1 MSEKEMTALATSVGA
16 DAGQPF
22 NNIYTDIITQTE
34 EENKGFDDF
43 SYDFQREWLLAN
55 DTSYLKTVTMDELYE
70 TTFDVNL
77 PIIEGVLYP
86 GTYLFAGPAKVG
98 KSFFM
103 AQLAYHVS
111 TGIALWGN
119 AVRKG
124 TVLYLALEDD
134 YARLQR
140 RFYRMFGT
148 DSTPN
153 LHLATEARVLGDG
166 LEEGAL
172 AAAGGAYEGGY
183 PVGGYVDIDVLQRV
197 RDVGGKDYSYAS
209 DYDIV
214 AKLKAMTEGLG
225 VALLIVHHTRKQ
237 HADDIFDMISGTN
250 GLMGA
255 ADGAFIISKETRT
268 GNGAT
273 VAVVGRDQPDQ
284 RFHLQRN
291 VETLAWELEKAEN
304 ELWVEP
310 KDPLLELVYSFL
322 SADRTGWSGTP
333 TELVTLLGVDL
344 KPNVLSLK
352 LNINAGRLLKEYGI
366 FYKSSRSHDGR
377 RVSLSLAEPRRA

>member
-1 MSEKEMTALATSVGA
+1 MSKKEMTALETSVGA
-16 DAGQPF
+16 DAGQSLK
-22 NNIYTDIITQTE
+22 NMCTDIIAQTE

-43 SYDFQREWLLAN
+43 SYDFHREWILAN
-55 DTSYLKTVTMDELYE
+55 DTSYLKTVTMEELYE
-70 TTFDVNL
+70 TTFDISL
-77 PIIEGVLYP
+77 PIIDGVLYP

-98 KSFFM
+98 KSFFV

-153 LHLATEARVLGDG
+153 LHLATEARVISNGFDEQIKAFIRNHPDTKLII
-166 LEEGAL
+166 
-172 AAAGGAYEGGY
+172 
-183 PVGGYVDIDVLQRV
+183 IDVLQRV

-214 AKLKAMTEGLG
+214 AKLKAMTEGSG

-237 HADDIFDMISGTN
+237 QADDIFNMISGTN

-255 ADGAFIISKETRT
+255 ADGAFIISKDKRI
-268 GNGAT
+268 GNSAT
-273 VAVVGRDQPDQ
+273 IDVVGRDQPDQ

-304 ELWVEP
+304 ELWIEP
-310 KDPLLELVYSFL
+310 KDPLLEMIASFL
-322 SADRTGWSGTP
+322 SADRRRWSGTS
-333 TELVTLLGVDL
+333 TELVALLGVDL

>member
-1 MSEKEMTALATSVGA
+1 MSEKEMTALETSVGA

-22 NNIYTDIITQTE
+22 NNIHTDIITQNE

-86 GTYLFAGPAKVG
+86 GTYLFAGPSKVG

-166 LEEGAL
+166 FDEQIKAFIRNHPDTKLII
-172 AAAGGAYEGGY
+172 
-183 PVGGYVDIDVLQRV
+183 IDVLQRV

-214 AKLKAMTEGLG
+214 AKLKAMTEGSG

-310 KDPLLELVYSFL
+310 KDPLLELISSFL
-322 SADRTGWSGTP
+322 SADRTSWSGTP

>member
-1 MSEKEMTALATSVGA
+1 MNEKEMTALTTSVGA
-16 DAGQPF
+16 EVGQSSQTNY
-22 NNIYTDIITQTE
+22 NNSITQE
-34 EENKGFDDF
+34 NEENKWEDDF
-43 SYDFQREWLLAN
+43 SCDFRRELLLAT
-55 DTSYLKTVTMDELYE
+55 DKSYLKTVTMEELYD
-70 TTFDVNL
+70 TAFDVNL

-86 GTYLFAGPAKVG
+86 GTYLFAGPSKVG
-98 KSFFM
+98 KSFLM
-103 AQLAYHVS
+103 AQFAYHIS
-111 TGIALWGN
+111 TGMELWGN
-119 AVRKG
+119 AARKG

-166 LEEGAL
+166 FDEQIKAFIRNHPDTKLII
-172 AAAGGAYEGGY
+172 
-183 PVGGYVDIDVLQRV
+183 IDVLQRV

-214 AKLKAMTEGLG
+214 AKLKAMTEGSG

-250 GLMGA
+250 GLTGA

-304 ELWVEP
+304 ELWIEP
-310 KDPLLELVYSFL
+310 KDPLLELISSFL
-322 SADRTGWSGTP
+322 SAGRSSWVGTP

-352 LNINAGRLLKEYGI
+352 LNINAGRLLKECGI

-377 RVSLSLAEPRRA
+377 RVSLSLAEPSPA

>member
-22 NNIYTDIITQTE
+22 NNIHTDIITQTE

-86 GTYLFAGPAKVG
+86 GTYLFAGPSKVG

-166 LEEGAL
+166 FDEQIKAFIRNHPDTKLII
-172 AAAGGAYEGGY
+172 
-183 PVGGYVDIDVLQRV
+183 IDVLQRV

-214 AKLKAMTEGLG
+214 AKLKAMTEGSG

-284 RFHLQRN
+284 RFH
-291 VETLAWELEKAEN
+291 
-304 ELWVEP
+304 
-310 KDPLLELVYSFL
+310 
-322 SADRTGWSGTP
+322 
-333 TELVTLLGVDL
+333 
-344 KPNVLSLK
+344 
-352 LNINAGRLLKEYGI
+352 
-366 FYKSSRSHDGR
+366 
-377 RVSLSLAEPRRA
+377 